1 MARKYE
7 RVQVQVSVDSA
18 IYAIGDQLGTLFE
31 IPRATKNPAENSEL
45 KSVMVSVGINQ
56 LSAMD
61 LLLFSSQPTVT
72 STDNNAINIADAEIA
87 AKLIG
92 IVKFASTDWAD
103 LAQNAVG
110 MVSAKDM
117 VIGSGG
123 GSQSMWGIF
132 VSRGT
137 PTYGASAAFQVIF
150 GFEREEN

>member
-1 MARKYE
+1 MAKKYE

-18 IYAIGDQLGTLFE
+18 AYLSGDQLGTLFE
-31 IPRATKNPAENSEL
+31 IPRATKNPAENSQL
-45 KSVMVSVGINQ
+45 LSVMVSVGVNQ

-92 IVKFASTDWAD
+92 VIKFAATDWAD

-110 MVSAKDM
+110 MVSAKEAI
-117 VIGSGG
+117 IGSAG
-123 GSQSMWGIF
+123 GSQSIWGIF

-150 GFEREEN
+150 GFEREES